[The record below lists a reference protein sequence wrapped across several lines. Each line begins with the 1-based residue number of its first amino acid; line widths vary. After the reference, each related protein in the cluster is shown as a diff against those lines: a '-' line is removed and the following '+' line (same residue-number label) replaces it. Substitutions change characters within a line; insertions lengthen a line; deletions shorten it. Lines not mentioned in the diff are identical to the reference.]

1 MVSDDSVTVEY
12 SQKHQEI
19 YCHSSD
25 PPKRADLE
33 CDHNDLG
40 GILPSLDPDTLKDYF
55 RNMCNDM
62 VSLKALATAA
72 SLYESFPG
80 ATIPLGI
87 SGCALDKSSWIP
99 KPQERNQTSSS
110 RIYRLNRPQ
119 KFSCL
124 ALFESGSCD
133 LRPDELEHVMAMSVG
148 NGLYISDCLLKDPSC
163 QTGHSGILRAVGN
176 IGRPGISFLYSPT
189 DVQIRPPRLDSWML
203 INLQPFNG
211 EKMDSFSS
219 TSMHLNFTGYELPL
233 SSNSRGARDIEATLI
248 ETAVSVLD
256 RGQWVAD
263 IDILGGC
270 RTEEN
275 LRSFGCIFH
284 RDNPRLELYFQLP
297 QHTDLEK
304 RPTKCDHGDKMP
316 KEFPFLRI
324 DNWDELLSDF
334 EGPATVATH
343 TNLFSRLAV
352 AAVCVQKGRSIYM
365 LSEDAC
371 MKCLVKFF
379 GEEFAIGKLW
389 KGDEPCVVIM

>member
-1 MVSDDSVTVEY
+1 M
-12 SQKHQEI
+12 HQRQGCLFCLFCLNLRSKWDQLSLWGTRCGFR
-19 YCHSSD
+19 CHSSD

-148 NGLYISDCLLKDPSC
+148 NGLYI
-163 QTGHSGILRAVGN
+163 
-176 IGRPGISFLYSPT
+176 
-189 DVQIRPPRLDSWML
+189 RL
-203 INLQPFNG
+203 FV
-211 EKMDSFSS
+211 K
-219 TSMHLNFTGYELPL
+219 
-233 SSNSRGARDIEATLI
+233 
-248 ETAVSVLD
+248 
-256 RGQWVAD
+256 
-263 IDILGGC
+263 
-270 RTEEN
+270 
-275 LRSFGCIFH
+275 RSFMPNWPLRYTAGCGQHRTSRDLIFIFTH
-284 RDNPRLELYFQLP
+284 RR
-297 QHTDLEK
+297 TDTPSK
-304 RPTKCDHGDKMP
+304 T
-316 KEFPFLRI
+316 
-324 DNWDELLSDF
+324 
-334 EGPATVATH
+334 
-343 TNLFSRLAV
+343 
-352 AAVCVQKGRSIYM
+352 
-365 LSEDAC
+365 
-371 MKCLVKFF
+371 
-379 GEEFAIGKLW
+379 
-389 KGDEPCVVIM
+389 